1 MLNEHILL
9 IVIGTYFFALAL
21 SGQYSRLLLVRSAM
35 HYAIAFGLS
44 AHFQLQLLA
53 YDLF

>member
-1 MLNEHILL
+1 L
-9 IVIGTYFFALAL
+9 IVIGTCYFFALAL